1 MFNIVSKTYEGPF
14 EVLLMLVKD
23 DELDVNRISVL
34 DIVKSF
40 STKNINE
47 GSDFIAGA
55 ANLIYMKSE
64 ALLPKEEEV
73 LTEED
78 IDLQKLLEQYRRF
91 KAVAGTLEKREEKQR
106 DIFFKD
112 VDHTGEFA
120 EEQVVEVTLYDLL
133 SCFKSVL
140 AYLPKDEIMSI
151 SREGIT
157 VVQKTNELLE
167 ELEIDASAHVS
178 RFINLEIA
186 EAADKI
192 YALAKNHIEIL
203 KLNFPSVKEK
213 VELLGSKSVPDP
225 IGLTLEEY
233 RDSLDMI
240 VAAVDKHILSKL

>member
-14 EVLLMLVKD
+14 EVLLALVKD
-23 DELDVNRISVL
+23 DELDVNRISIL

-40 STKNINE
+40 STRNINE

-73 LTEED
+73 LTEQD
-78 IDLQKLLEQYRRF
+78 IDLQKLLEQYRQF

-112 VDHTGEFA
+112 VDYTGEFA
-120 EEQVVEVTLYDLL
+120 EEKIVEVTLYDLL

-140 AYLPKDEIMSI
+140 AYLPKDEVMSI

-167 ELEIDASAHVS
+167 QLENSEVIIFVEFLKKQPTKEHMIAAFLAMLELIRLGLISCKQNIITREICIVKRKQIAFNID
-178 RFINLEIA
+178 EI
-186 EAADKI
+186 
-192 YALAKNHIEIL
+192 
-203 KLNFPSVKEK
+203 
-213 VELLGSKSVPDP
+213 
-225 IGLTLEEY
+225 
-233 RDSLDMI
+233 RDGE
-240 VAAVDKHILSKL
+240 VAG

>member
-23 DELDVNRISVL
+23 DELDVNRVSVL

-91 KAVAGTLEKREEKQR
+91 KAVAGTLEQRETKQR

-112 VDHTGEFA
+112 VDYSGEFA
-120 EEQVVEVTLYDLL
+120 EEQVVEVTLYDLM

-167 ELEIDASAHVS
+167 ELENADRIMFVDFLKKQPTKEHMIAA
-178 RFINLEIA
+178 FLAMLELIRLGLISCKQNVITH
-186 EAADKI
+186 EIFVMKKKQIVFNAD
-192 YALAKNHIEIL
+192 
-203 KLNFPSVKEK
+203 
-213 VELLGSKSVPDP
+213 EL
-225 IGLTLEEY
+225 
-233 RDSLDMI
+233 RDGE
-240 VAAVDKHILSKL
+240 VAG

>member
-14 EVLLMLVKD
+14 EVLLTLVKD

-78 IDLQKLLEQYRRF
+78 IDLAKLLEQYRRF
-91 KAVAGTLEKREEKQR
+91 KAVAGTLEQRETKQR

-112 VDHTGEFA
+112 VDYSGEFA
-120 EEQVVEVTLYDLL
+120 EEQVIEVTLYDLM

-140 AYLPKDEIMSI
+140 AYLPKDEVMSI
-151 SREGIT
+151 AREGIT

-167 ELEIDASAHVS
+167 ELENADRVIFVDFLKKQPTKEHMIAAFLAMLELIRLGLISCKQNVITHEI
-178 RFINLEIA
+178 FIMKKKQIVFN
-186 EAADKI
+186 AD
-192 YALAKNHIEIL
+192 
-203 KLNFPSVKEK
+203 
-213 VELLGSKSVPDP
+213 EL
-225 IGLTLEEY
+225 
-233 RDSLDMI
+233 RDGE
-240 VAAVDKHILSKL
+240 VAG

>member
-167 ELEIDASAHVS
+167 ELENADRLIFVEFLKKQPTKEHMIAA
-178 RFINLEIA
+178 FLAMLELIRLGLISCKQNIITH
-186 EAADKI
+186 EI
-192 YALAKNHIEIL
+192 YITKKKQIL
-203 KLNFPSVKEK
+203 FNRD
-213 VELLGSKSVPDP
+213 EL
-225 IGLTLEEY
+225 
-233 RDSLDMI
+233 RDGE
-240 VAAVDKHILSKL
+240 VAG